1 MASKRFL
8 KKNIN
13 YVCSELFAECVANS
27 LYNIKGDDKNT
38 NAMLHSILVMRNNFV
53 CRISHPEPG
62 ISSKK
67 YFSDLIEKF
76 NEQAGEIIDQITN
89 QN

>member
-1 MASKRFL
+1 MASKRNL

-27 LYNIKGDDKNT
+27 LYNIKADDKNT
-38 NAMLHSILVMRNNFV
+38 QALLHSILRIHSDYV

-62 ISSKK
+62 MAPRK
-67 YFSDLIEKF
+67 FFADLTQNF
-76 NEQAGEIIDQITN
+76 NAQIGEIIDQIAN
-89 QN
+89 MN